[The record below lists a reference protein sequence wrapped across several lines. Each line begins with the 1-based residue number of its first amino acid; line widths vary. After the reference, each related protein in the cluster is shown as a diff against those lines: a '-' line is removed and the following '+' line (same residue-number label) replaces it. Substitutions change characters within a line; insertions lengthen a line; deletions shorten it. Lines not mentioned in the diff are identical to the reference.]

1 MREAHP
7 FIQQIQL
14 GPCAMVAGATCCVPC
29 RVVGAGDTA
38 LSRTVPSRN
47 ILGFGGCVVAA
58 TQLCRSIHR
67 HGTQAVGW
75 PHPGTHS
82 STKPGG
88 QPVCRM
94 TLAQGQVLPSSF
106 FSQCLL
112 QNISTPELILEDPA
126 PILVT
131 SSLCRRGQDSRVC
144 CRKTPPVM
152 G

>member
-47 ILGFGGCVVAA
+47 ILGFGG
-58 TQLCRSIHR
+58 LCGCSYSALQKHPQTW
-67 HGTQAVGW
+67 HSGSGW

-82 STKPGG
+82 SIKPGG